1 MSTNYN
7 LNRNDNNDKKNNNAF
22 HWFLLTYITINGIA
36 TGQVIAHT
44 TDMIK
49 NGYDRQ
55 TTILI
60 LLWLLSFIYSAQ
72 RIYEINRDRKN
83 RNNNNDKTR

>member
-1 MSTNYN
+1 MNYTPQPN
-7 LNRNDNNDKKNNNAF
+7 KEPNNGFD
-22 HWFLLTYITINGIA
+22 WFILAYITINGMA
-36 TGQVIAHT
+36 TGQVIARA

-55 TTILI
+55 TTIVM
-60 LLWLLSFIYSAQ
+60 LLWLLSVVYSAQ